1 MPIRSIIFFIG
12 QLSFIYSYFYTTKV
26 LQEKP
31 LSLRMHLHCIGI
43 CPFAA
48 YIYVILII
56 RLLNIFLPPD
66 TIDKLI
72 CYSDFLIFIIS
83 FFLMYAYGKLMDEAG
98 SAARFLYLCLYLFAM
113 PFTATYDSLMVT
125 ILIDLVTPIAINI
138 VYCRWVCRPIAAL
151 REDCDRINGILLS
164 ILIIAAGLF
173 LLRIVGFVFVN
184 NHEDLRKYDTFF
196 SVYNFIYAVL
206 VLMFVFAAIIIIIR
220 NIKSSRA
227 NELAAE
233 KSHEQSIETIESLVR
248 AVDAKDSYTN
258 GHSVRVA
265 TYTNQISKLLGYTDD
280 QADTMYYTALL
291 HDVGKIGVDDAIL
304 RKPGKLTDEEFAA
317 IKAHTTIGAQILSR
331 ITSMPDLQY
340 GALYHHERWDGKG
353 YPKGLKG
360 EEIPE
365 AARIIAVADA
375 YDAMTSNRSYRNA
388 LSQMRVRDEIANGIG
403 RQFWPPAARAML
415 KMIDQDTNY
424 EMRQKVEESV
434 EEQTASA

>member
-12 QLSFIYSYFYTTKV
+12 QVSFIYPYFYTTKV
-26 LQEKP
+26 LSEKP
-31 LSLRMHLHCIGI
+31 LSLRMRLHCIGI

-48 YIYVILII
+48 YAYVILII
-56 RLLNIFLPPD
+56 RLLNIFLSSNAV
-66 TIDKLI
+66 DKLI
-72 CYSDFLIFIIS
+72 CYSDFFVFIIS
-83 FFLMYAYGKLMDEAG
+83 FLLMYSYGKVMGELA

-113 PFTATYDSLMVT
+113 PFTVTYDSLLWT
-125 ILIDLVTPIAINI
+125 IIIDMIAPIAINI
-138 VYCRWVCRPIAAL
+138 IYCRWVCRPIAAL

-164 ILIIAAGLF
+164 ILVIAEGLF
-173 LLRIVGFVFVN
+173 LLRIVGFVFIN
-184 NHEDLRKYDTFF
+184 NNEDFRKYNNFF
-196 SVYNFIYAVL
+196 SVYSFVYATL
-206 VLMFVFAAIIIIIR
+206 VLAFVFSAIIIIIR

-265 TYTNQISKLLGYTDD
+265 TYTKQISKLLGYTDD

-317 IKAHTTIGAQILSR
+317 IKAHTVIGAQILSR

-388 LSQMRVRDEIANGIG
+388 LSQARVRDEIANGIG

-424 EMRQKVEESV
+424 EMRQKVEE
-434 EEQTASA
+434 QTASA

>member
-265 TYTNQISKLLGYTDD
+265 TYTKQISKLLGYTDD